1 MSWIRDES
9 KTLLDMFFTEIESDN
24 ESGLEQK
31 MNQAKEGLNSDDKN
45 QRIEALKQVTDVI
58 MVSKTIG
65 LVKILTKSNY

>member
-24 ESGLEQK
+24 ESGQEQK

-58 MVSKTIG
+58 MVSKTIV